1 MPISI
6 RQPLLEFG
14 QLEKT
19 EAFSPE
25 AKPRGGV
32 GPAFP
37 GAPIYGRDTHGVQDV
52 NYWF

>member
-37 GAPIYGRDTHGVQDV
+37 GHLYMGETRTGCGM
-52 NYWF
+52 

>member
-32 GPAFP
+32 GPAFSGEP
-37 GAPIYGRDTHGVQDV
+37 RYR
-52 NYWF
+52 